1 MKVAQRA
8 VKWVII
14 ITIIVITLKDFSIKI
29 NPDAMLTIKIEKL
42 QFDFT
47 NLEYI
52 DIEIKKFIWV
62 LENTKTIHKL

>member
-1 MKVAQRA
+1 MKVTQRA

-14 ITIIVITLKDFSIKI
+14 ITIIVITLKDFSINI

-52 DIEIKKFIWV
+52 DIEIKKIIWV
-62 LENTKTIHKL
+62 LENTKIIHKL

>member
-1 MKVAQRA
+1 MKVTQRA
-8 VKWVII
+8 VKWVIV

-62 LENTKTIHKL
+62 LENTKIIHKL

>member
-29 NPDAMLTIKIEKL
+29 NPDAMPTIKIEKL

-47 NLEYI
+47 NLEYF

-62 LENTKTIHKL
+62 LENTKIIHKL